1 MTWSS
6 PLLPAD
12 IHPICARQLD
22 EPFRGDFKPCIARTG
37 RGHNLF
43 EAPQR
48 NIAVNRKGRE
58 QPKRTDA
65 TDGMAGDGQN
75 LLWVE
80 HSSLPAQHILDL
92 TVVQARDPAGHD
104 QQHFIADPETDR
116 LSDLR
121 GFDTVHLRCKLNSR
135 RAVVSLNEF
144 DVRRVRLKKGA
155 NRFKAHWLFRPYSTG
170 FAPSNRTSPGLG
182 YSRLMWE
189 VAICSLSAIG
199 SGVQEPRSV
208 PRINA
213 RRSQALALGRV
224 ETSLCHLR
232 RWSKCSGGVSFAQAE
247 KSTATMPLMSA
258 KCGPQTNSLSAKRAS

>member
-1 MTWSS
+1 
-6 PLLPAD
+6 
-12 IHPICARQLD
+12 
-22 EPFRGDFKPCIARTG
+22 
-37 RGHNLF
+37 
-43 EAPQR
+43 
-48 NIAVNRKGRE
+48 
-58 QPKRTDA
+58 
-65 TDGMAGDGQN
+65 MAGDGKN
-75 LLWVE
+75 LLWIE
-80 HSSLPAQHILDL
+80 HSTLPAQHIFHL
-92 TVVQARDPAGHD
+92 TIVQARDPTGHD
-104 QQHFIADPETDR
+104 QQRFIADPETDR
-116 LSDLR
+116 LSNLR
-121 GFDTVHLRCKLNSR
+121 GFDTVHLRRKLNSR
-135 RAVVSLNEF
+135 GAVVSLDEF
-144 DVRRVRLKKGA
+144 DVRRVRLKEGA

-199 SGVQEPRSV
+199 SGVQEARSV

-258 KCGPQTNSLSAKRAS
+258 IVKCGPQTNSLSAKRASSHAKKC